1 MDEANVIGVALIDD
15 HPAVLAG
22 LTDML
27 STQEDMCLVGTAA
40 TLVAGGDL
48 ISDDGVDVALIDI
61 KLADGS
67 GLELVAHAT
76 KGGRPAAIVLS
87 SFAHTP
93 YVVAAVAAGA
103 RGFLLKTAPLLDVA
117 NAIRRVSD
125 GGTVFTADQLREA
138 QRPSVVLSERDRA
151 VVRQLVASRSNDEI
165 ANALGLSRK
174 TIEAT
179 LTRLY
184 ERYGALSRTELAVR
198 AIEEA
203 WLDT

>member
-1 MDEANVIGVALIDD
+1 MIGVAIIDD

-22 LTDML
+22 LTQMLATQDDMRV
-27 STQEDMCLVGTAA
+27 VGTAT
-40 TLVAGGDL
+40 TLASGGDL
-48 ISDDGVDVALIDI
+48 VADDAVDVALIDI

-76 KGGRPAAIVLS
+76 KGGRPSAIVLS

-103 RGFLLKTAPLLDVA
+103 RGYLLKTAPLLEVA
-117 NAIRRVSD
+117 EAIRRVAA
-125 GGTVFTADQLREA
+125 GGTVFTADQLRET
-138 QRPSVVLSERDRA
+138 QRPSVVLSERDRQ
-151 VVRQLVASRSNDEI
+151 VVRLLVASRSNDEI
-165 ANALGLSRK
+165 AQALGLSRK

-184 ERYGALSRTELAVR
+184 ERYSALSRTELAIR